1 LTWPTCEIDE
11 DYHRLIPSRFPPV
24 PLYARLG
31 PPQIQAAAEALEVR
45 TNPRLQEMERLAQ
58 GERPVSDKN
67 RLQNWNLAPFAYPNP
82 EGTTFLNPAF
92 KILELVKG
100 IRPALA
106 VAVQRR
112 EAFLSGSSEPPIN
125 IEMRALI
132 HRIKG
137 KFVDVTSLPF
147 ESDQAV
153 RRRLG
158 AEIYASEAQGIVF
171 LRPDFPKI
179 RAVAVFDQAVLG
191 RAIQSDHYRFVW
203 DGETVRTIGNFSN
216 EEVIDRDRLFA
227 EFRGKAS
234 DCRTSEL

>member
-1 LTWPTCEIDE
+1 LTRPTCEIDE

-31 PPQIQAAAEALEVR
+31 SAEIQAAAEALEAR
-45 TNPRLQEMERLAQ
+45 TNPRLQEKDRLAQ
-58 GERPVSDKN
+58 GERPVGAAN
-67 RLQNWNLAPFAYPNP
+67 RLQNWNLAPFSYPNP

-106 VAVQRR
+106 IAVQRR
-112 EAFLSGSSEPPIN
+112 EAFLNASAEPPID
-125 IEMRALI
+125 IEMRTLV

-137 KFVDVTSLPF
+137 RFVDLTGLPF
-147 ESDQAV
+147 EPDQAA
-153 RRRLG
+153 RWRLG
-158 AEIYASEAQGIVF
+158 AEVYASDAQGILF
-171 LRPDFPKI
+171 LRPDFPGV

-203 DGETVRTIGNFSN
+203 DGEAIRTIGNFSN

-227 EFRGKAS
+227 ELRGRAAA
-234 DCRTSEL
+234 